1 MASVVNGQ
9 MERLISA
16 AQEKVS
22 FNAQEASD
30 REILLACF
38 GWLAGKLCHRQHSS
52 MTIPLTAGGVGA
64 VIGGIIA
71 ATGKVM
77 GWF

>member
-1 MASVVNGQ
+1 MNGNGQ

-22 FNAQEASD
+22 INAQDATD
-30 REILLACF
+30 REVLLACF
-38 GWLAGKLCHRQHSS
+38 GWLAGKLCRRQRGSLS
-52 MTIPLTAGGVGA
+52 VPLTAGGVGA
-64 VIGGIIA
+64 IVGGSLA
-71 ATGKVM
+71 AFGKAV